1 MGRFDY
7 IILFIIYSDSD
18 GECVEVDCDSVHYN
32 HKDCNVIGMI
42 KDSYIYSMDV
52 VERRSPAR
60 CKRNDSFGYKKRDNI
75 WVNQGCMANFEV
87 CFIRGN
93 IVLY

>member
-1 MGRFDY
+1 MV
-7 IILFIIYSDSD
+7 YSDSD

-32 HKDCNVIGMI
+32 HKDCNVTGMI

-52 VERRSPAR
+52 VERRSPAG

-75 WVNQGCMANFEV
+75 WVNQGCRANFEV